1 MPAGRKAMYGRI
13 VCNYRPQKE
22 DPNCVRL
29 TIGGDQVEY
38 PFDVST
44 PTADLVTAKR
54 LMNSV
59 ISTEGA

>member
-1 MPAGRKAMYGRI
+1 MPAGRKVTYGCI

-22 DPNCVRL
+22 DPNCVKL
-29 TIGGDQVEY
+29 NVGGNCVEY
-38 PFDVST
+38 LFDVSK
-44 PTADLVTAKR
+44 PTADLVTAKL

>member
-1 MPAGRKAMYGRI
+1 MPAGKKATYGHI

-22 DPNCVRL
+22 DPNRVRL
-29 TIGGDQVEY
+29 TVGNDQVEY

-44 PTADLVTAKR
+44 HTADLVTAKL